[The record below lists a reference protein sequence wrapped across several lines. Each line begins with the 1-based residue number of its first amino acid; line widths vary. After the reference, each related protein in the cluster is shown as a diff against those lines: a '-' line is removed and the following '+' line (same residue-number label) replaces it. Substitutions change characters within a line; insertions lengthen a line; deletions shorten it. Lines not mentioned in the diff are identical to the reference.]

1 LHKFAY
7 YVPNTVKEAAA
18 LLAKK
23 PNGKVLAGGTDLLV
37 QIKEHVKGMAPDFV
51 VSVKNIKEL
60 KAVKFSAKDG
70 ATIGAGVTIAEAL
83 AAKGIR
89 EKFSAL
95 AQGAEIIG
103 SLQIQNTAT
112 IGGNICNAA
121 PSADSVPALIAYGA
135 TATIAGPRKT
145 RTVALEDFFVGPGKT
160 VLAPDELLV
169 AINIPTP
176 PAHSGCDYVRH
187 TPRAQM
193 DIAMVGVAS
202 YVVLDKEGLIKE
214 AKIVLGAVA
223 PTPMRARQAEEL
235 LRGNAPTDE
244 FIAKAAN
251 QAAMEE
257 SPISDVRGSA
267 GYRRYITSVL
277 VKRTLLAAVKQAQGS

>member
-1 LHKFAY
+1 MHKFAY
-7 YVPNTVKEAAA
+7 YAPNTVKEAAA

-70 ATIGAGVTIAEAL
+70 ATIGAGVTIADAL

-135 TATIAGPRKT
+135 TVTIAGPRKT

-202 YVVLDKEGLIKE
+202 YVELKGGKIVD

-223 PTPMRARQAEEL
+223 PTPICARQAEDL
-235 LRGNAPTDE
+235 LCGNAPTDE
-244 FIAKAAN
+244 FIAKAAD

-277 VKRTLLAAVKQAQGS
+277 VKRTLLAAVKQAQG

>member
-1 LHKFAY
+1 MHKFAY
-7 YVPNTVKEAAA
+7 YAPNTVKEAAA
-18 LLAKK
+18 VLAKS

-51 VSVKNIKEL
+51 VSLKNINEL

-70 ATIGAGVTIAEAL
+70 ATIGAGATIADAL
-83 AAKGIR
+83 AAKNIR
-89 EKFSAL
+89 EKFPAL

-112 IGGNICNAA
+112 IGGNVCNAA
-121 PSADSVPALIAYGA
+121 PSADAVPPLIAYGA

-145 RTVALEDFFVGPGKT
+145 RTVALEEFFVGPGKT
-160 VLAPDELLV
+160 VLAPDEILV
-169 AINIPTP
+169 SINIPTP
-176 PAHSGCDYVRH
+176 PARSGCNYVRH

-202 YVVLDKEGLIKE
+202 YIELKNGKITD

-223 PTPMRARQAEEL
+223 PTPIRARLAEDL
-235 LRGNAPTDE
+235 LRGNAPSE
-244 FIAKAAN
+244 ELIAKAAD

-277 VKRTLLAAVKQAQGS
+277 VKRTMLAALKQAQG